1 MPERQTRFV
10 PAEWPD
16 PEDDRPEFNDRARA
30 VFTWRRYCKARR
42 AWIQARG
49 GPVLD
54 EMLAE
59 VRGARRIWGVG
70 QVVRGARYPRQRH
83 PGGPAKLDH
92 ERLVTLLP
100 LNALYREGFN
110 DPV

>member
-1 MPERQTRFV
+1 MARERRRNEADGMPERLTRFV

-49 GPVLD
+49 GPGSVSYTHL
-54 EMLAE
+54 
-59 VRGARRIWGVG
+59 
-70 QVVRGARYPRQRH
+70 
-83 PGGPAKLDH
+83 
-92 ERLVTLLP
+92 TLP
-100 LNALYREGFN
+100 TIYS
-110 DPV
+110 V

>member
-1 MPERQTRFV
+1 MPERLTRFV

-16 PEDDRPEFNDRARA
+16 PEDGRPEFNDRARA

-59 VRGARRIWGVG
+59 VRGARRIWGVE
-70 QVVRGARYPRQRH
+70 Q
-83 PGGPAKLDH
+83 
-92 ERLVTLLP
+92 
-100 LNALYREGFN
+100 
-110 DPV
+110 